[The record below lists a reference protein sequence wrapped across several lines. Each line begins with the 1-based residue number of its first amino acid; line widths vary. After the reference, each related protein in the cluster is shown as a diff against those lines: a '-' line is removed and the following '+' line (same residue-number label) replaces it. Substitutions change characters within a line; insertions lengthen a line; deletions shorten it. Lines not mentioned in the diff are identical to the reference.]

1 MVFVPL
7 VSVIVYP
14 LALISFVFP
23 FLNPVFNILIALTN
37 TLSSIFTK
45 LSIFI
50 NIPKVSILFIFL
62 LYIFILLFKYN
73 KRYILYLL
81 ITILIIKHLKSGG
94 DKTLPL
100 TNTAYYN
107 SFGLICLILTF
118 WIPYDCIN
126 F

>member
-1 MVFVPL
+1 MIQKIGRGFMKRVVQDGFFVT
-7 VSVIVYP
+7 V
-14 LALISFVFP
+14 
-23 FLNPVFNILIALTN
+23 LNCAQMLMNGI
-37 TLSSIFTK
+37 
-45 LSIFI
+45 I
-50 NIPKVSILFIFL
+50 NL
-62 LYIFILLFKYN
+62 LYNF
-73 KRYILYLL
+73 LYFFT

-118 WIPYDCIN
+118 GIPYDCIN